1 MDSELKKNFLALFT
15 GTTAAQAVAFLFEPV
30 ISRLYLP
37 EEFAVFELYVAFI
50 MMIGSIVTLRYEM
63 AIVLPLKKLKALN
76 LMGLA
81 FVITI
86 IISLVTLFIFSL
98 LGNSISLLLNNAE
111 IVYYYWLIPIGVFVF
126 GTYRSL
132 FYWFMREKKFTLIGT
147 TKITESTTKAIS
159 TTIFGFLHFSSWGL
173 VFGQFLGQIFAI
185 FPLLWKFIKQD
196 WQLLSFITWKQMKL
210 QAKEYSV
217 FPKVNVPQTIIDML
231 QLSGVI
237 FIISAFFTPDILG
250 QYAKAIRIMVIPL
263 SLIGT
268 SINQVFYQKAASIYQ
283 KGGDLLAQTTKLSL
297 VLAAVSIPFII
308 IGLLFSPQ
316 IFAFVLG
323 NNWYQAGVM
332 AAIMLPWFFLK
343 LVLSVA
349 LSIPIIV
356 NEQKTFLAISIIGN
370 ILLILSV
377 IIGGLY
383 FQDIYKTLY
392 LLTWSQVTYNIVLA
406 IWLYKIAAKNSKI
419 QEI

>member
-1 MDSELKKNFLALFT
+1 MNSEFKKNFIVLFT

-86 IISLVTLFIFSL
+86 IISVLTLVIFIL
-98 LGNSISLLLNNAE
+98 LGNTISLLLNNSE
-111 IVYYYWLIPIGVFVF
+111 IAHYYWIIPIGVFIF

-132 FYWFMREKKFTLIGT
+132 FYWFMRKKKFTLIGT

-159 TTIFGFLHFSSWGL
+159 TTSFGFLHFSSWGL
-173 VFGQFLGQIFAI
+173 VFGQFLGQFFAI

-196 WQLLSFITWKQMKL
+196 RKLLSFITWKQMKL

-231 QLSGVI
+231 QLSGVV

-283 KGGDLLAQTTKLSL
+283 KGGDLRVQTAKLSL
-297 VLAAVSIPFII
+297 ALAVVSIPFII

-323 NNWYQAGVM
+323 DNWYEAGVM

-343 LVLSVA
+343 FVLSVA

-356 NEQKTFLAISIIGN
+356 NEQKTFLSISIIGN
-370 ILLILSV
+370 ILLIISV
-377 IIGGLY
+377 IIGGNY

-392 LLTWSQVTYNIVLA
+392 LLTWSQVVYNIGIA
-406 IWLYKIAAKNSKI
+406 IWLYKIAAKKNRNNG
-419 QEI
+419 